1 MCCLVAHTLRALSQE
16 TVDAGAHEFAETEQF
31 LRAAEDVCGPYVWG
45 NYDILLLPPS
55 FPYGGMENPQVRPAT
70 AGFLAESLHRGS
82 NHSSSPLN
90 KIKDNF

>member
-1 MCCLVAHTLRALSQE
+1 MFLSIFALPAILAFLSSLVSSRLVFHSLIQE

-55 FPYGGMENPQVRPAT
+55 FPYGGMENPQVCVCLW
-70 AGFLAESLHRGS
+70 F
-82 NHSSSPLN
+82 
-90 KIKDNF
+90 